1 MARETV
7 FTAIIPAIL
16 IFFLVFFNIRKMQKQ
31 AKIMKMEHEG
41 NAAEA
46 VQARPQQKLSF
57 REEGFIRKK
66 ESPQTDFSVSLR
78 CFFMLLPLFCFRAR
92 CGSVSLSRGTALL
105 PSGA

>member
-41 NAAEA
+41 KCGGGWAGCAHSKSCHSE
-46 VQARPQQKLSF
+46 
-57 REEGFIRKK
+57 KK
-66 ESPQTDFSVSLR
+66 DL
-78 CFFMLLPLFCFRAR
+78 
-92 CGSVSLSRGTALL
+92 
-105 PSGA
+105 

>member
-31 AKIMKMEHEG
+31 AKIMKME
-41 NAAEA
+41 
-46 VQARPQQKLSF
+46 QMRRRLCRLRPQQKLSF

>member
-41 NAAEA
+41 KCGGGCCRL
-46 VQARPQQKLSF
+46 RPQQKLSDT
-57 REEGFIRKK
+57 EKKDVVGRKRIT
-66 ESPQTDFSVSLR
+66 SN
-78 CFFMLLPLFCFRAR
+78 
-92 CGSVSLSRGTALL
+92 
-105 PSGA
+105 

>member
-41 NAAEA
+41 KCGGGCAGCATAKA
-46 VQARPQQKLSF
+46 VIPR
-57 REEGFIRKK
+57 RKNYK
-66 ESPQTDFSVSLR
+66 KKRITSN
-78 CFFMLLPLFCFRAR
+78 
-92 CGSVSLSRGTALL
+92 
-105 PSGA
+105 